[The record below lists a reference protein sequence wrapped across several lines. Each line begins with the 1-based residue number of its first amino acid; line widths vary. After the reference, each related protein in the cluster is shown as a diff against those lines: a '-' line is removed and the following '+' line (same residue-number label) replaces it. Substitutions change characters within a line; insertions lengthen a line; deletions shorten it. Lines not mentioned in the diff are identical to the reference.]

1 MRKTE
6 LEVEKTEFF
15 VYNVYFHDLLIV
27 FVSYFVY
34 NLLIDI
40 TTLEKRGIR

>member
-6 LEVEKTEFF
+6 LEVEKTEFI

-27 FVSYFVY
+27 FVLYFVY

-40 TTLEKRGIR
+40 TTKEKRGSL